1 MKTSL
6 LLRVAAIVT
15 LLFFA
20 GHTAAIPWTPAV
32 GPAEMPVITAMKGPS
47 FDVMGSSR
55 TYWDFYFGFGV
66 TISLLL
72 LLTAVVLWQ
81 LATLAKTEAARLR
94 PIIAAFLIAFAV
106 NAVLALKYF
115 FVIPLVMSVV
125 IAILL
130 ALAFYAASTRK
141 TADA

>member
-6 LLRVAAIVT
+6 LLRIAAIVT

-20 GHTAAIPWTPAV
+20 GHTASIPWTPAV
-32 GPAEMPVITAMKGPS
+32 GPAEMPVIAAMKGPS
-47 FDVMGSSR
+47 FDVMGSTR

-72 LLTAVVLWQ
+72 LLSAVVLWQ

-94 PIIAAFLIAFAV
+94 PIITAFFIAFAV

-115 FVIPLVMSVV
+115 FIIPVVMSVV

-130 ALAFYAASTRK
+130 ALAFYSAGSRK
-141 TADA
+141 KANA